1 MGFFDD
7 SKRAKLEDE
16 PPHTKSNQVNEAVE
30 VKTETSSKTFQLE
43 ATEPQWRLEELILP
57 DETREAIQQAAN
69 TILVSP
75 IVDNWLGNRDK
86 VGRRIAVNFYGPPGT
101 GKTSAADALAALLSL
116 KIMRIN
122 YADLESRFVGE
133 TPKNVRLA
141 FRQAQ
146 EANALLFF
154 DEADSILSRRFTNL
168 SQANESHINQTRS
181 TMMIELDKFQGVIVF
196 ATNLQENYDDAF
208 VRRIAAHVSF
218 SLPNKELRGRLWQMY
233 MPLTLPRASDIS
245 PEKLA
250 NLSENF
256 SPADIATAIRQAA
269 VMAAVRKAESQHVLF
284 SDLEKAIDKIRHAK
298 QEVGTKVNS
307 PVKVSQSII
316 SRDEIPEE
324 LQSSKCRMR

>member
-16 PPHTKSNQVNEAVE
+16 PPNTKPNQVNEAVE
-30 VKTETSSKTFQLE
+30 VKTETTSRTFQLE
-43 ATEPQWRLEELILP
+43 VTEPQWQLEELILP
-57 DETREAIQQAAN
+57 NETKEAIQQAAN

-116 KIMRIN
+116 KIMIIN

-146 EANALLFF
+146 EAKALLFF

-168 SQANESHINQTRS
+168 SQASEAHVNQTRS
-181 TMMIELDKFQGVIVF
+181 TMMIELDKFQGVVVF

-208 VRRIAAHVSF
+208 VRRIAAHIRF
-218 SLPNKELRGRLWQMY
+218 SLPSYKLRVRLWQMY
-233 MPLTLPRASDIS
+233 MPPTLPRANDVSS
-245 PEKLA
+245 EKLA
-250 NLSENF
+250 DLSKGF
-256 SPADIATAIRQAA
+256 SPADIATAVRQAA
-269 VMAAVRKAESQHVLF
+269 VMAATRKGESQKVLLT
-284 SDLEKAIDKIRHAK
+284 DLEKAAYRIRSAK
-298 QEVGTKVNS
+298 QEVGTKANS
-307 PVKVSQSII
+307 SVQVSQTTI
-316 SRDEIPEE
+316 SRDEIPAE
-324 LQSSKCRMR
+324 LIPNRD